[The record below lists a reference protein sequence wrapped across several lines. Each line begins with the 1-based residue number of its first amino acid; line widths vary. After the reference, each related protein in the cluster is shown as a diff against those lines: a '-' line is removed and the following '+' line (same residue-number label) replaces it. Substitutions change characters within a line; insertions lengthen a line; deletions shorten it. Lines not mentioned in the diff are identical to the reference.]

1 MIISMKNKAV
11 GRRCN
16 RTICMLLAL
25 FALATIYT
33 DAHALALKIATL
45 SPDGTTWMKKM
56 REGAKEIADR
66 TEGRVKFKFYPG
78 GIMGNDE
85 SVLRKIRIGQLQ
97 GGAVVSGS
105 LARIYPDI
113 QIYTLPFL
121 FQSFDEVDYVRER
134 MDRQLVKGLEENGFV
149 TFGFAEGGFG
159 YLMGQAPVTTIDK
172 LRSQRVWVQTGD
184 TVTHIMFHAADV
196 SAISLPLSDVLT
208 GLQTGLINTIATS
221 PIAAIALQWHTK
233 IKYVIDTPLAYI
245 YALLA
250 VDRKAFLRIA
260 EPDRAIVREVMDRV
274 FVEINQQNRLDDN
287 GAINAL
293 KKQGIKFLRP
303 EQQELERWKSIAIT
317 ARKEIGDRGLY
328 SRSTLDT
335 LLNHLQTYRNSKA
348 TALEKQP

>member
-1 MIISMKNKAV
+1 MIISMKNESAGRRIMV
-11 GRRCN
+11 RRRCN
-16 RTICMLLAL
+16 RTVCVLIAL
-25 FALATIYT
+25 FALAILHT
-33 DAHALALKIATL
+33 DANALALKIATL

-66 TEGRVKFKFYPG
+66 TDDRVKFKFYPG

-121 FQSFDEVDYVRER
+121 FRSYDEVDYVRER
-134 MDRQLVKGLEENGFV
+134 MDQQLVKGLAENGFV

-159 YLMGQAPVTTIDK
+159 YLMSQAPITTIEQ
-172 LRSQRVWVQTGD
+172 LRSQRIWVQTGD

-221 PIAAIALQWHTK
+221 PIVAIALQWHTK
-233 IKYVIDTPLAYI
+233 IKYMVDTPLAYI

-250 VDRKAFLRIA
+250 VDQKAFSRIA
-260 EPDRAIVREVMDRV
+260 EPDRAIVHQVMDRV
-274 FVEINQQNRLDDN
+274 FVAINRQNRLDSN

-293 KKQGIKFLRP
+293 NKQGIKFLYL
-303 EQQELERWKSIAIT
+303 EQQQLEHWKSIA
-317 ARKEIGDRGLY
+317 
-328 SRSTLDT
+328 
-335 LLNHLQTYRNSKA
+335 
-348 TALEKQP
+348 